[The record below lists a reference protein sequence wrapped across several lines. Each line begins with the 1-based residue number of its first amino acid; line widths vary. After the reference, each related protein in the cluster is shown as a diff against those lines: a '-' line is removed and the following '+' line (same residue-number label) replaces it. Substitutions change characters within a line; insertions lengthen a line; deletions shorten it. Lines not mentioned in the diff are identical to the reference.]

1 MNEMFLSVSPQFF
14 VTVIIRLILEI
25 HKSKLFH
32 VKELKFF
39 NKFGSANSDNFA
51 RIQINLDETG
61 LSRKSAGFS
70 KIISSESLDWN
81 ISEHNKIEC
90 KRMALWNLLWR
101 NIVIVFSE
109 TNI

>member
-14 VTVIIRLILEI
+14 VTVSIKLILEI
-25 HKSKLFH
+25 HKSELFH

-39 NKFGSANSDNFA
+39 NKFGPANGDNFA
-51 RIQINLDETG
+51 RIQINLDETS

-70 KIISSESLDWN
+70 KIISSESLGWN

-101 NIVIVFSE
+101 NIVIVFSKK
-109 TNI
+109 NI